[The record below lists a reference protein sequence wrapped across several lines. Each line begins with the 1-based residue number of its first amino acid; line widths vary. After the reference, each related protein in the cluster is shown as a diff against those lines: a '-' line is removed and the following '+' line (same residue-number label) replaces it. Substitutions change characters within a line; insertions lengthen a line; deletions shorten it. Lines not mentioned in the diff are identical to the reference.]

1 MARIFTFIVSLIAF
15 YFAVVPVLAEAPAA
29 CAASCKAVDR
39 IQECRSDDIDCT
51 CAPQIISDAT
61 DCVKCLT
68 DAGVDTSTVTGY
80 GLIAGLGN
88 LCKDFNVPVTAAS
101 SDTTTGGPAAN
112 AAHSSAVTHGLSFGV
127 LGCALLY
134 SFVAIYVQF

>member
-15 YFAVVPVLAEAPAA
+15 YFAALPVLAEAPAA

-88 LCKDFNVPVTAAS
+88 LCEDFTVPVTT
-101 SDTTTGGPAAN
+101 TTTGGPAAN

-127 LGCALLY
+127 LGSGLLS
-134 SFVAIYVQF
+134 SFVAIYLQF